1 MDDLQLVIP
10 VQPSGGS
17 PPHAW
22 GQFNRDQPAR
32 LLHRFTPTCVGTITT
47 GLEDDT
53 DVQLWAQF
61 FASARRWPEDKE
73 TTEDHILEVDRRV
86 AREFFAH
93 CQSTADKPTIAALNK
108 WARCE
113 SEG

>member
-1 MDDLQLVIP
+1 MRLTGRVVKLEARWTDAAPADD
-10 VQPSGGS
+10 
-17 PPHAW
+17 A
-22 GQFNRDQPAR
+22 
-32 LLHRFTPTCVGTITT
+32 
-47 GLEDDT
+47 

-61 FASARRWPEDKE
+61 FASARRWPGDKE

-93 CQSTADKPTIAALNK
+93 CQSTAEKPTIAALNK
-108 WARCE
+108 WAHCE